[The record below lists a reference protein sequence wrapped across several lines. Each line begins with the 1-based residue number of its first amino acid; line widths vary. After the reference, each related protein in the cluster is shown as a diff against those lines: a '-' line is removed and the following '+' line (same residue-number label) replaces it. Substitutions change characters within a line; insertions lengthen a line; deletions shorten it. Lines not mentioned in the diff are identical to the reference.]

1 MVDKND
7 RTLQVGDVV
16 DMHQT
21 IDGENIFFVLSV
33 DPLDVR
39 FKYDH
44 RRKYQDSYDVNQLFA
59 PCRYS
64 GEVDWEIIG
73 NLTEQGVKH
82 LL

>member
-1 MVDKND
+1 MEDMNGQF
-7 RTLQVGDVV
+7 LQPGDIV

-44 RRKYQDSYDVNQLFA
+44 TRKYQDSYNVNDLFA

-73 NLTEQGVKH
+73 SVK
-82 LL
+82 